1 MARETTISTH
11 GSSHRPGTRANQAH
25 NVREPGI
32 TDHEPHISQGGHYE
46 VWVHEDAREAYAR
59 IFGEALA
66 EYNARTRPARQIPD
80 YLEHLQE
87 KVRQYDERVAQ
98 LKEAPEQSVGR
109 DGQPKTDKN
118 GKPVMKKAKPPVQ
131 PVRELIVGVY
141 RDVDQEDARAVLQ
154 DYLAS
159 FKARNPNLEVIG
171 AYYHA
176 DEDGQPGLHLD
187 YIPVSRKHG
196 GRGLSVQ
203 NNMEEALREQGIK
216 PTGKQTQTALQQW
229 TQAENAYL
237 ESLVLQRGREQGKDY
252 AVIHPQAGKH
262 SRHLP
267 TQQYKLQQEAQKQQ
281 AQQAA
286 LDTQAEA
293 QAQAAQKIID
303 DRAALDAQAARTRLD
318 NAILKKLRE
327 QPAPG
332 GGTLYDFVGNEVK
345 RERRE
350 QMQQAQPKTPPRP
363 PRTAQEE
370 VAAAR
375 ATDKRVNGEKR
386 LQRQQGPEYG
396 L

>member
-1 MARETTISTH
+1 MRETTISTH

-46 VWVHEDAREAYAR
+46 VWVHEDARAAYAR
-59 IFGEALA
+59 IFGAALA

-98 LKEAPEQSVGR
+98 LKEAPEQSIGR

-118 GKPVMKKAKPPVQ
+118 GQPVMKKAKPPVQ

-141 RDVDQEDARAVLQ
+141 RDVDQADAKAILQ

-159 FKARNPNLEVIG
+159 FRTRNPNLEVIG

-196 GRGLSVQ
+196 GRGLAVQ
-203 NNMEEALREQGIK
+203 NNMEEALKEQGIM

-237 ESLVLQRGREQGKDY
+237 ESLVLQRGKDKKKDY
-252 AVIHPQAGKH
+252 TVIHPQAGKH
-262 SRHLP
+262 SRHVP
-267 TQQYKLQQEAQKQQ
+267 TAQYKLQQEALKLAEDQAATQKWREELAAWSGEEQRRLGGMAAQIAADLPKSDAAVLDAVNRRKMKDGRTLRQHIEADLQKQMQ
-281 AQQAA
+281 GQTVTIKQPP
-286 LDTQAEA
+286 QV
-293 QAQAAQKIID
+293 
-303 DRAALDAQAARTRLD
+303 DA
-318 NAILKKLRE
+318 
-327 QPAPG
+327 
-332 GGTLYDFVGNEVK
+332 
-345 RERRE
+345 
-350 QMQQAQPKTPPRP
+350 
-363 PRTAQEE
+363 
-370 VAAAR
+370 VAAALR
-375 ATDKRVNGEKR
+375 EAA
-386 LQRQQGPEYG
+386 RQQEKEQERQDWQQRHQGPG
-396 L
+396 HSL